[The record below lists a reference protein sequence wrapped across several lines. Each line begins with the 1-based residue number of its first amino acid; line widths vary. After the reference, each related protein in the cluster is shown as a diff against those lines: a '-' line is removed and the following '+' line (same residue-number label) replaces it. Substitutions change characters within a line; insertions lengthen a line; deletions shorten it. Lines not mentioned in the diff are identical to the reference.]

1 MFHLFHLLIY
11 SIISAVFAVVI
22 PVQEKELSKIEK
34 LYSLRLEKGEIRQFG
49 YSVFEVRKPY
59 IRSSAGKDYVL
70 GPGDEVVVYFWGDP
84 VDVLGLDSVFTQTV
98 DREGKLFIPSLG
110 VLSAWG
116 KTVDELKTLLKKEL
130 SKKFRRFRI
139 EVSLGRLREFPV
151 YVSGYAKNP
160 GVVSA
165 SGNMTVL
172 DVLILAGGVSKN
184 GSLRRITLRR
194 TTGETVEV
202 DLYDLLIEGKDI
214 EVFVKEGDIVH
225 VPPIGPTV
233 GISGSVKRPA
243 IYELR
248 DESTLSDVLPLTG
261 GTLYSTFDRNVR
273 VIRYGEE
280 GLKVL
285 SGSLEDEE
293 FLKTVVRD
301 GDLIVFQD
309 VTPLVLE
316 GFTVRGKVRYPGAYS
331 LEKYTRLSEVLKV
344 VGLLPETDLRYGEVI
359 RTDLKTFDRE
369 VIHFSP
375 LQVMRGESDIT
386 LKPLDEIRF
395 YSREIYEPVKISG
408 LIKEPK
414 IVPFH
419 RGMKLLDVLRDA
431 EFLEDPSLLKVFVFP
446 EKKQVYLKD
455 LLDGIAGDIE
465 LSPAAEVVVKRIKET
480 EFRER
485 VTILGAV
492 KRPGVYRLREGM
504 TLYDLIVEAGGY
516 TEDAYPRGIIF
527 VRESARRLQEE
538 HLKIAIKA
546 LEESLARSE
555 EGLGLVGASAEEKT
569 AVQITISKQR
579 ELLNI
584 IKERAKIGLGRIA
597 LDVPDSLEELKNSRE
612 NIKLERGDYI
622 YVPTEPRYV
631 LVLGDVYNQ
640 ISVPYIPGKTVAYY
654 LHQAGG
660 PGKNADLDNIY
671 IIKANGRVVAR
682 RNYEKFLQIAWKDNK
697 LYFGG
702 DFLEA
707 TVEQGDTIVVPAE
720 LKVPTMWRPLIRD
733 VVQIIFQAISTAVLA
748 KRL

>member
-1 MFHLFHLLIY
+1 MLHLFHLLIY
-11 SIISAVFAVVI
+11 SIVSVLFAVVI
-22 PVQEKELSKIEK
+22 PDAEKDLSKIER
-34 LYSLRLEKGEIRQFG
+34 LYSLRLEKGEIKQFG
-49 YSVFEVRKPY
+49 YSIFEIQKPY
-59 IRSSAGKDYVL
+59 IRASAGKDYIL

-84 VDVLGLDSVFTQTV
+84 VDVLGLDSVFTQTI

-110 VLSAWG
+110 VLPAWG
-116 KTVDELKTLLKKEL
+116 KTVEELKALLKKEL

-139 EVSLGRLREFPV
+139 EVSLGKLREFPV
-151 YVSGYAKNP
+151 YVSGYVENP

-165 SGNMTVL
+165 SGNMTIL

-184 GSLRRITLRR
+184 GSLRRIQLRR
-194 TTGETVEV
+194 STGDTSEI
-202 DLYDLLIEGKDI
+202 DLYDLLVEGKDI
-214 EVFVKEGDIVH
+214 DVLVKEGDIVH

-248 DESTLSDVLPLTG
+248 EESTLSDVLPLTG

-273 VIRYGEE
+273 IIRYGEE

-285 SGSLEDEE
+285 SGSLEDEK
-293 FLKTVVRD
+293 FLKNEVRD
-301 GDLIVFQD
+301 GDLIIFQD

-316 GFTVRGKVRYPGAYS
+316 GFIVRGKVKYPGAYS
-331 LEKYTRLSEVLKV
+331 LEKYSKLSELLNV

-369 VIHFSP
+369 ILRFSP
-375 LQVMRGESDIT
+375 LEVMRGETDIT
-386 LKPLDEIRF
+386 LQPLDEIRF
-395 YSREIYEPVKISG
+395 YSREIFEPVKISG
-408 LIKEPK
+408 LIKDPK

-431 EFLEDPSLLKVFVFP
+431 EFLEDPSHLKVLVFP
-446 EKKQVYLKD
+446 ENRQVYLKE
-455 LLDGIAGDIE
+455 LLDGIAEDIE
-465 LSPAAEVVVKRIKET
+465 LSPGAEVVVKRIRET
-480 EFRER
+480 EFRDR

-492 KRPGVYRLREGM
+492 RRPGVYRLREGM
-504 TLYDLIVEAGGY
+504 TLYDLIIEAGGY

-527 VRESARRLQEE
+527 IRESAKRLQEE

-546 LEESLARSE
+546 LEESIARSE
-555 EGLGLVGASAEEKT
+555 EGIGLVGASPEERS

-579 ELLNI
+579 ELLSI

-597 LDVPDSLEELKNSRE
+597 LNVPDSLEELRNSKE

-631 LVLGDVYNQ
+631 LILGDVYNQ

-654 LHQAGG
+654 LNQAGG

-697 LYFGG
+697 LFFGG

-707 TVEQGDTIVVPAE
+707 TVEQGDTIVVPSE
-720 LKVPTMWRPLIRD
+720 LRVPTMWRPLIRD

>member
-1 MFHLFHLLIY
+1 M
-11 SIISAVFAVVI
+11 
-22 PVQEKELSKIEK
+22 
-34 LYSLRLEKGEIRQFG
+34 
-49 YSVFEVRKPY
+49 
-59 IRSSAGKDYVL
+59 
-70 GPGDEVVVYFWGDP
+70 
-84 VDVLGLDSVFTQTV
+84 FTQTI

-110 VLSAWG
+110 VLPAWG
-116 KTVDELKTLLKKEL
+116 KTVEELKALLKKEL

-139 EVSLGRLREFPV
+139 EVSLGKLREFPV
-151 YVSGYAKNP
+151 YVSGYVENP

-165 SGNMTVL
+165 SGNMTIL

-184 GSLRRITLRR
+184 GSLRRIQLRR
-194 TTGETVEV
+194 STGETSEI
-202 DLYDLLIEGKDI
+202 DLYDLLVEGKDI
-214 EVFVKEGDIVH
+214 DVLVKEGDIVH

-248 DESTLSDVLPLTG
+248 EESTLSDVLPLTG

-273 VIRYGEE
+273 IIRYGEE

-293 FLKTVVRD
+293 FLKNEVRD
-301 GDLIVFQD
+301 GDLIIFQD

-316 GFTVRGKVRYPGAYS
+316 GFIVRGKVKYPGAYS
-331 LEKYTRLSEVLKV
+331 LEKYSKLSELLNV

-369 VIHFSP
+369 ILRFSP
-375 LQVMRGESDIT
+375 LDVMRGEADIT
-386 LKPLDEIRF
+386 LQPLDEIRF
-395 YSREIYEPVKISG
+395 YSREIFEPVKISG
-408 LIKEPK
+408 LIKDPK

-431 EFLEDPSLLKVFVFP
+431 EFLEDPSHLKVLVFP
-446 EKKQVYLKD
+446 ENRQVYLKE
-455 LLDGIAGDIE
+455 LLDGIAEDIE
-465 LSPAAEVVVKRIKET
+465 LSPGAEVVVKRIRET
-480 EFRER
+480 EFRDR

-492 KRPGVYRLREGM
+492 RRPGVYRLREGM
-504 TLYDLIVEAGGY
+504 TLYDLIIEAGGY

-527 VRESARRLQEE
+527 IRESAKRLQEE

-546 LEESLARSE
+546 LEESIARSE
-555 EGLGLVGASAEEKT
+555 EGIGLVGASPEERS

-579 ELLNI
+579 ELLSI

-597 LDVPDSLEELKNSRE
+597 LNVPDSLEELRNSKE

-631 LVLGDVYNQ
+631 LILGDVYNQ

-654 LHQAGG
+654 LNQAGG

-697 LYFGG
+697 LFFGG
-702 DFLEA
+702 DFLEV